1 MGVPEYFFRTALS
14 AIGVDSIQTLDI
26 VVTVV
31 KILFGVCVAI
41 PVLLAISRLSEK
53 GSVSGM
59 STNLPVLIAVAGIIL
74 GLSPLTALMA
84 IKIWKQSNP
93 PNYEFVTELMDT
105 EWDEVS
111 DDDRADIV
119 SLWSREM
126 KKWGHYYEPTIQEDG
141 TIVLRSHVRSD
152 IDLFFLRNQLRYGY
166 VSMHFVQE
174 EPGNNGREYEMR
186 FSDEHKRL

>member
-1 MGVPEYFFRTALS
+1 MTIANYCLCLLPFSRTRENVRA
-14 AIGVDSIQTLDI
+14 
-26 VVTVV
+26 TV
-31 KILFGVCVAI
+31 K
-41 PVLLAISRLSEK
+41 
-53 GSVSGM
+53 
-59 STNLPVLIAVAGIIL
+59 L
-74 GLSPLTALMA
+74 G
-84 IKIWKQSNP
+84 SNP
-93 PNYEFVTELMDT
+93 PNYEFVMELMDT